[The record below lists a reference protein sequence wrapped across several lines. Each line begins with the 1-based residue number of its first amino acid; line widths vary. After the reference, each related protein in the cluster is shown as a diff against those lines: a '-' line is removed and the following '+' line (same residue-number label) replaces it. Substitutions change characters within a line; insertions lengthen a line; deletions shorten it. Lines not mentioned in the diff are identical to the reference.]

1 MKKKIIIGALSAVMS
16 LGVLTACN
24 TDQNNVNDPEDVN
37 YRPVRYHDRIN
48 DDLDRRNDMFDR
60 DIGNRRMEPIYN
72 RERRYNVP
80 SPVRDD
86 DRTIE
91 RRNRTIQMDR
101 IDDMNRSFYNVD
113 DNNVTNRIYPIDKEM
128 RNDDATLRR
137 KIRNGTINGSREP
150 VR

>member
-72 RERRYNVP
+72 RERRYMFLLLSGMMTERLKEETEP
-80 SPVRDD
+80 YKWTES
-86 DRTIE
+86 TI
-91 RRNRTIQMDR
+91 
-101 IDDMNRSFYNVD
+101 
-113 DNNVTNRIYPIDKEM
+113 
-128 RNDDATLRR
+128 
-137 KIRNGTINGSREP
+137 
-150 VR
+150 